1 MAWSNSRIFAQTIL
15 DILDGTTAMDLDSAG
30 AGDYLAA
37 LYGDTITPDNTV
49 AATATAYN
57 NAAGVWDTDE
67 KSDTTEWDAGGE
79 PIVAPNLTKASAV
92 LTWDDDGTNVI
103 SGGSSATLAAVFGCL
118 CYSGVIATPVVD
130 QGVCYNYFGGTQ
142 SVTNGTFTI
151 QWAAT
156 GIFTLTLT

>member
-15 DILDGTTAMDLDSAG
+15 DILDGTTAMDLDSVG
-30 AGDYLAA
+30 AGDYKAA
-37 LYGDTITPDNTV
+37 LYNDTTAPDNTV
-49 AATATAYN
+49 TAANSAYAVDQWVVGN
-57 NAAGVWDTDE
+57 EVD
-67 KSDTTEWDAGGE
+67 DTTEWDAGGE

-92 LTWDDDGTNVI
+92 ITWDDDGTNVV

-118 CYSGVIATPVVD
+118 AYSEVIATPVAN

-151 QWAAT
+151 QWAVT